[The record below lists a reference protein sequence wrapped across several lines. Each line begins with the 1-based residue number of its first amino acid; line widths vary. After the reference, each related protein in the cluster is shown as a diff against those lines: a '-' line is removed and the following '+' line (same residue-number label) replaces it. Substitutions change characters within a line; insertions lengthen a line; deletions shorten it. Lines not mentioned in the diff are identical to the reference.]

1 MGSENLPLRNSGIY
15 HNLPTFDPSIKD
27 LTAMVT
33 GANGI
38 SGFHTLRALLDS
50 PHRWSKIYAVS
61 RRPPP
66 EDMMGLLTEEQKAKV
81 QHVASDF
88 LKSPEDIAEAIKKA
102 GVEKVDC
109 NLPYTSHQK

>member
-1 MGSENLPLRNSGIY
+1 MSSSSLPLRNSGIY
-15 HNLPTFDPSIKD
+15 HNLPTFDSSVTN

-50 PHRWSKIYAVS
+50 PKRWAKIYAVS

-66 EDMMGLLTEEQKAKV
+66 KEMMALLTPEQREKV
-81 QHVASDF
+81 EHVASDF
-88 LKSPEDIAEAIKKA
+88 LKTPEEIAEAIKKA
-102 GVEKVDC
+102 GMGKVDC
-109 NLPYTSHQK
+109 KFYI